1 MDEPR
6 SAGRP
11 MGHVPRIA
19 GESRRPRRMHAPFS
33 LEGLQRDSHQP
44 WRVTGRR
51 ARADW
56 RQLLAV
62 RVSGKGKEGRKE
74 AQLASR
80 NEGAEV
86 PRISVSDGTILP
98 RETGAGQPRHGRGDN
113 TRWSPRRA
121 MPPRRTDREDACA
134 AVRIGSGAPGR
145 ERTTGKIRRGERPT
159 SAASGTAVLRAFRR
173 VQSSGPARP
182 KSAQGNTAVSS
193 TLAVHRRLS
202 RGSPRGAARR
212 EARLACSVCQRA
224 GVRSGGGAPLRG
236 MRTAEPLRR
245 RRASGPGM
253 PRRAPQAM
261 AATAC
266 DPPRSTALGARDS
279 RAHGLRAHALRSA
292 RSRPP
297 RSKPYVSLFGDRPPL
312 WRTPR
317 RALCVSGVSRCPSG
331 LRPGRRLGTPGPRSD
346 PTPAFC

>member
-1 MDEPR
+1 
-6 SAGRP
+6 
-11 MGHVPRIA
+11 
-19 GESRRPRRMHAPFS
+19 
-33 LEGLQRDSHQP
+33 
-44 WRVTGRR
+44 
-51 ARADW
+51 
-56 RQLLAV
+56 
-62 RVSGKGKEGRKE
+62 
-74 AQLASR
+74 
-80 NEGAEV
+80 
-86 PRISVSDGTILP
+86 
-98 RETGAGQPRHGRGDN
+98 
-113 TRWSPRRA
+113 

-212 EARLACSVCQRA
+212 EARLARSVCQRA
-224 GVRSGGGAPLRG
+224 GVRSGGGAPLSG

-297 RSKPYVSLFGDRPPL
+297 RSKPYVSLFGDRPPCGA
-312 WRTPR
+312 PR
-317 RALCVSGVSRCPSG
+317 AARSAFRAFLAAPPDCAQDAVSGPRD
-331 LRPGRRLGTPGPRSD
+331 PGPTPPRPSVNALRLYGTWGGAGRGPAQATPEIRAQKRS
-346 PTPAFC
+346 PAASQRGRSWRAR